1 MLPVSSAGRSTQYLG
16 QPGPRRTAGGR
27 AAQWSGALRRDDW
40 LPVRIYT
47 AAAAAAADL
56 LACANTDIQRL
67 RIGARGSGR
76 LSGT

>member
-1 MLPVSSAGRSTQYLG
+1 MLPVCSAGRSTQYLG
-16 QPGPRRTAGGR
+16 QPGHRRTAGGQ
-27 AAQWSGALRRDDW
+27 AAQWSSALRRDDW

-47 AAAAAAADL
+47 AAAAAADL

-67 RIGARGSGR
+67 RVGARGGER